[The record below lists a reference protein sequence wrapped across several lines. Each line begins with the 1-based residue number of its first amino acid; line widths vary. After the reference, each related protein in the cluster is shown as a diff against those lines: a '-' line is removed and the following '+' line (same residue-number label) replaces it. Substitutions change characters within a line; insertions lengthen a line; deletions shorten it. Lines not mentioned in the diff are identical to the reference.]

1 MKRNYVLSSHVL
13 ITVKVPMELVTQ
25 MMEAALVSQDLQ
37 EKIVQIYVL

>member
-13 ITVKVPMELVTQ
+13 IIVKIHMELVIQ
-25 MMEAALVSQDLQ
+25 MMEAALVRQDLQ

>member
-1 MKRNYVLSSHVL
+1 MKRNYVLNSHVL